1 MYKYCLF
8 DFDGTL
14 ADSSECSVIATR
26 GAFESFGLSAPSAE
40 QIVHFMGIPIEI
52 SFREMG
58 AAHFSEEQFSELLS
72 RFREIYREAG
82 DTHITAFPGAVEF
95 LQQLKAAG
103 KKTAIITSK
112 KTDVARRNAQ
122 SIGLAEYIDL
132 FIGSDS
138 VEHYKPH
145 PQGIEVALQ
154 SFGAESPGKDNAIM
168 IGDATTDIMMGKS
181 AGVSTC
187 AVTWGAHSREQLLA
201 SQADYLVDD
210 FPAMLGIFKA
220 E

>member
-1 MYKYCLF
+1 MYEYFLF

-26 GAFESFGLSAPSAE
+26 GAFESLGLPAPAAE
-40 QIVHFMGIPIEI
+40 QIVHFMGIPIET

-58 AAHFSEEQFSELLS
+58 AAHFSADRFSQLLT

-82 DTHITAFPGAVEF
+82 DTHISAFPGAVAF
-95 LQQLKAAG
+95 LQKLNASG

-112 KTDVARRNAQ
+112 KTDVAQRNAQ
-122 SIGLAEYIDL
+122 GIGLADYIDL
-132 FIGSDS
+132 FVGSDA
-138 VEHYKPH
+138 VQHYKPH
-145 PQGIEVALQ
+145 PQSLEIALHQ
-154 SFGAESPGKDNAIM
+154 FGAESAGKHNVIM

-181 AGVSTC
+181 AGVATC
-187 AVTWGAHSREQLLA
+187 AVTWGAHSAEQLAA
-201 SQADYLVDD
+201 SQPDYLVDD
-210 FPAMLGIFKA
+210 FSAMLRIFKM